1 MDVTRTFVVGLD
13 GASWLLL
20 EPWIED
26 GELPNLATLRD
37 SGSWSTSRSCLP
49 PVTFPNWKC
58 YSSGKDPGGFGVFWF
73 EHVDLDAGRIETV
86 DGTDFPTAE
95 LWDYLNEEGLRA
107 GVVNMPTTYPP
118 RAIDGVVVSGGPDAV
133 SGEYRSIDEGYTY
146 PPALAE
152 RLEAAFDYRVHPEPL
167 LSSNDERGA
176 EVEAILDVLDSRFS
190 VALDLFEREDL
201 DFVHVTLFYLNVL
214 HHFFWDD
221 EPTLRAWRLVDEW
234 LGRLAELEDTN
245 LYLMSDHGSAPTS
258 TEFYVNEWLARN
270 GYQARTR
277 TVEDYLRPLGIDREN
292 ALRIAKRA
300 GVVDVLARAV
310 PERLQ
315 QLVPQR
321 DGVKRGRK
329 LEAIDLAR
337 TKAVASG
344 QGPIYL
350 NPAFD
355 VDAVAEELIADL
367 RAVEDERGPLFTA
380 VHRGEDVYSGPHVD
394 EGPEVV
400 VAQRPGVHVNDG
412 VGGGVVRSGPDRWA
426 AENTP
431 HGIFVAGG
439 PSVAARGDLG
449 ETSILD
455 LAPTL
460 LAGAGCDV
468 PTDMRGEA
476 LPIFEAEPDWRRREP
491 IELDESEAGDGA
503 DEVTERLKQLGYME

>member
-1 MDVTRTFVVGLD
+1 MTRTFVVGLD

-20 EPWIED
+20 EPWLEA
-26 GELPNLATLRD
+26 GELPNLAALRE
-37 SGSWSTSRSCLP
+37 SGVWSESRSCLP

-73 EHVDLDAGRIETV
+73 ERVDLEAGRIETV
-86 DGTDFPTAE
+86 DGSDFRTAE
-95 LWDYLNEEGLRA
+95 LWDYLNDEGLRA
-107 GVVNMPTTYPP
+107 GVVNMPTMYPP
-118 RAIDGVVVSGGPDAV
+118 REIDGVVVCGGPDAV

-146 PPALAE
+146 PPALGE
-152 RLEAAFDYRVHPEPL
+152 RLEAEFDYRVHPEPL

-201 DFVHVTLFYLNVL
+201 DFLHVTLFYLNVL

-234 LGRLAELEDTN
+234 LGRLAELPETN
-245 LYLMSDHGSAPTS
+245 LYLMSDHGSAPTT
-258 TEFYVNEWLARN
+258 TEFYVNEWLAEA

-277 TVEDYLRPLGIDREN
+277 TVEDYLRPLGVDRES
-292 ALRIAKRA
+292 ALRLAKRA
-300 GVVDVLARAV
+300 GVVDLLARAV

-355 VDAVAEELIADL
+355 VEAVRDELMADL
-367 RAVEDERGPLFTA
+367 RAVEDEQGPLFTA
-380 VHRGEDVYSGPHVD
+380 VDRGG
-394 EGPEVV
+394 
-400 VAQRPGVHVNDG
+400 
-412 VGGGVVRSGPDRWA
+412 
-426 AENTP
+426 
-431 HGIFVAGG
+431 
-439 PSVAARGDLG
+439 
-449 ETSILD
+449 TSAP
-455 LAPTL
+455 APTSKMPRRSSSTSGRASTSTTESA
-460 LAGAGCDV
+460 AGRSSPGLIAGRPRTR
-468 PTDMRGEA
+468 PTASSSRA
-476 LPIFEAEPDWRRREP
+476 APTSLPAGSSARRRSWTSRRRCWP
-491 IELDESEAGDGA
+491 APAATSPRTYTGKCYRSSRPSRTGVDGGRSNSTSRPPA
-503 DEVTERLKQLGYME
+503 PAATRSQNV

>member
-1 MDVTRTFVVGLD
+1 MTRTFVVGLD

-20 EPWIED
+20 EPWIEE
-26 GELPNLATLRD
+26 GELPNLAALRE

-73 EHVDLDAGRIETV
+73 ERVDLGAGRIETV
-86 DGTDFPTAE
+86 DGSDFRTAE
-95 LWDYLNEEGLRA
+95 LWDYLNDEGLRA
-107 GVVNMPTTYPP
+107 GVVIMPTTYPP
-118 RAIDGVVVSGGPDAV
+118 REIDGVVVCGGPDAV

-152 RLEAAFDYRVHPEPL
+152 RLEAEFDYRVHPEPL

-201 DFVHVTLFYLNVL
+201 DFLHVTLFYLNVL

-234 LGRLAELEDTN
+234 LGRLAELPETN
-245 LYLMSDHGSAPTS
+245 LYLMSDHGSAPTT
-258 TEFYVNEWLARN
+258 TEFYVNEWLAEA

-277 TVEDYLRPLGIDREN
+277 TVEDYLRPLGVDRES
-292 ALRIAKRA
+292 ALRLAKRA
-300 GVVDVLARAV
+300 GVVDLLARAV

-321 DGVKRGRK
+321 DGVKRDRK

-355 VDAVAEELIADL
+355 VEAVRDELMADL
-367 RAVEDERGPLFTA
+367 RAVEDEQGPLFTA
-380 VHRGEDVYSGPHVD
+380 VHRGEDVDSGPYAED
-394 EGPEVV
+394 APEVV
-400 VAQRPGVHVNDG
+400 VDQRPGVHVNDG
-412 VGGGVVRSGPDRWA
+412 IGGGRVQSGPDRWA

-431 HGIFVAGG
+431 QGIFVASG
-439 PSVAARGDLG
+439 
-449 ETSILD
+449 
-455 LAPTL
+455 
-460 LAGAGCDV
+460 
-468 PTDMRGEA
+468 
-476 LPIFEAEPDWRRREP
+476 
-491 IELDESEAGDGA
+491 
-503 DEVTERLKQLGYME
+503 